1 MENLI
6 RNLYAKYAPDKDVEE
21 QIKYVQQKYGSNVG
35 LFVNE
40 FYKKYASGK
49 LNQDTVNHINEN
61 YLQQSTSAENINK
74 NVGGALGV
82 VQSMAGAL
90 GEGGATL
97 AGGFADLTVGLALNT
112 KMFWEKNFGDGNVSE
127 DDKARFRKEA
137 YLENKDNILLNPD
150 FWKGTEDYF
159 RSIQKEY
166 EDPTISQAFEKAS
179 SLGDYAELGARTVE
193 GIFKSAPSLIAA
205 YSGPGAL
212 AVYGTSLAGD
222 KYLEEFDKDPT
233 QANSRLLASAIG
245 TSAIEVGFEFATR
258 RLMIGAGLV
267 GKQGNKAAAE
277 ALIKG
282 GVQSMLTRFGKPLAQ
297 EGASEA
303 ATELTSLIYDAAIL
317 NPNGVSG
324 IDWSKEKYR
333 IFDAGI
339 VGSAMGG
346 GIATLGGV
354 NNRNERRR
362 LEQIL
367 MPDEIK
373 QQIEKSGDRIS
384 KLVIESDGVDADTK
398 SLIEDQINKENRNI
412 VRLKNEVSTKLGN
425 MNETELRT
433 YAKNKNEILKTQ
445 NQLKKLD
452 NNSEIYKPIKAKYD
466 LLIKQNSTLYQNA
479 TKRRLQE
486 DITSVKKIA
495 KKQGI
500 KKINVLDDNGFQKA
514 FKNTEE
520 GKKLDDKQLALQA
533 AGVSGFY
540 DPSTNSIFINKK
552 AAENFGQ
559 VTVASHELLHPVLNK
574 VFGSTESQAA
584 KVAEFKNILSSKQTR
599 LMDQEMIDRGYT
611 KKEEA
616 TEYFNVFLDAVA
628 DKNSEIAFE
637 KNLYTRIGEFLKS
650 VFREYNINNMDFG
663 DANGVFNFLKAYQ
676 EGVKQGEFTQEVS
689 DIIGDLS
696 DLRDL
701 DATGRQDS
709 KKASDQV
716 QQIYEQQGSAGAFDI
731 IELFKPITNKIVEKR
746 RGAPNF
752 DKTLLTEE
760 VETGERG
767 IIDLINEYNP
777 DSGVPLAAYIN
788 KFLPAR
794 AIEASKRI
802 LGEEFTTDITEA
814 RGVAAE
820 EVATPEVQTKPKARK
835 INPIDLARDEN
846 IKEQYIKEVSDKIK
860 NIDINKATFKN
871 LKDLA
876 SEITA
881 KIFNVSSKK
890 ITDPTANLTK
900 QEKENALKFIRAN
913 ALDLIALLPEGAITE
928 AASEKLIGTS
938 TGIPKS
944 LLNKF
949 YTKQDRI
956 TKGAGLSPYTKNTD
970 INKKEFLEAFG
981 IVEGKK
987 STDFG
992 PRTPEAQAVKAMMSL
1007 YGKLATN
1014 SIVREQLTNQE
1025 VDQSIIRN
1033 LEAGKSSVQFS
1044 KNIKAFMENNDLD
1057 GYVNVMKDPDYYIN
1071 DMVPLIIEVLGDRIL
1086 GVNFDNR
1093 RGELNAELW
1102 TGLFG
1107 KHPDRKR
1114 IISELQKLRIEPDN
1128 NPPTGN
1134 PNFKTTFF
1142 KDGRFDQSKIKDVQK
1157 FNEQVGKTFDEM
1169 WMRIFDAVSRD
1180 TKYVLP
1186 IMTYMQASTSSKT
1199 HPMRNGAQ
1207 ATHMDLKSSNITLEH
1222 AYPQSQAARDLMQ
1235 AIIDHRNDKSAFI
1248 KKFNRIKEEYVLH
1261 GIDITEDAKINKAKD
1276 LVTDKNHK
1284 SFGKVTSL
1292 KDHNG
1297 KDFDY
1302 MTDTHLRRYVKAGV
1316 NLDLLT
1322 SLKTGKPL
1330 TEELSI
1336 DGYGNPIS
1344 KEAAEIRKEAARLND
1359 ELFDNLIKGKPVE
1372 QQASDLKQIDKAL
1385 QFSRTPKPEKG
1396 ISIFDFDQTLAN
1408 TKEKIKVTMPG
1419 ESVVYNASPKTFDQ
1433 LGKRTGLIFLATD
1446 IKEAQEYAKSNRGKV
1461 REISIND
1468 SSLATEDQVLDAM
1481 KTLNIDTSEGLLY
1494 EMIDSRFKDFYIGDA
1509 NLNKLKKALKQRG
1522 FGGFKYNDGSQLSS
1536 KGTESV
1542 AIIDKSIIKQPTKID
1557 AAEFARKAEQLEAN
1571 GAKFDFTEFDKVK
1584 GATKG
1589 PFFELAQ
1596 KIKGKFGNKD
1606 IFILT
1611 ARPQNAAPAIQKF
1624 LKGVGLDIRLENI
1637 TGLEDGT
1644 PQAKAQ
1650 FVTEKVAE
1658 GYNNFFFGDD
1668 AYKNVKAVQDVLDV
1682 ADVKSDVQQAKIQF
1696 SKSLDSEF
1704 NKIIEDNKGIPEN
1717 AEFSEAAAKV
1727 RGAQSDK
1734 FWSRL
1739 FVPPSAEDF
1748 KGLLYMLIGKG
1759 KKGDGQMAFLEKAL
1773 IKPFAR
1779 AYRDMNA
1786 AKEKISN
1793 QYKLLTSEFKDIKK
1807 KLLTATD
1814 YNNFT
1819 FDQAVRVYLMS
1830 ENGIDIPGISKRD
1843 TEALTKIVKSDQRLK
1858 DFAGKLSTVTG
1869 LEEGYVTPND
1879 VNWLASTIEMDI
1891 KSINNDIRRS
1901 EFLNEWIENKKVIFS
1916 EKNLNKLEALYG
1928 TSYRNALEDILY
1940 RMETGSNR
1948 QKGSSKLVN
1957 QFTDWINNA
1966 TGNIMFLNVRSSV
1979 LQVLSFT
1986 NFINWSDNNPIK
1998 YAAAVANF
2006 PQFTKDFAMI
2016 WNSDFLKQR
2025 RSGLQTDVSA
2035 SEIMN
2040 QAANSKNKIGAM
2052 ISYILGKG
2060 YLPTQMGDS
2069 FAICLGGAGF
2079 YRNRLKKY
2087 LKQGLSQAE
2096 AENKA
2101 FQDFAE
2107 TSEDA
2112 QQSARP
2118 DKISE
2123 QQAGPLGRFILAFQ
2137 NTPMQYARMIKKAG
2151 LDLANGRGD
2160 AKTNISK
2167 ILYYGAMQN
2176 FIFSALQNALF
2187 ALAFDE
2193 EEEEKTQQRYSRIAN
2208 NMSDTILRGTGIYGA
2223 AASTLKNIALQFIR
2237 QEQKGHRADHAY
2249 TVIEG
2254 INLSP
2259 PIGSKI
2265 RKLYSATQSIKFN
2278 RDEVAE
2284 MGFHIDNPAYD
2295 AIANTTSAIT
2305 NIPLDRAIRITDNA
2319 RAALDKNNQAWQRIA
2334 LVLGWNTW
2342 DLGIEQSKT
2351 KKTRKKKNN
2360 KRVLF

>member
-1 MENLI
+1 MERLI
-6 RNLYAKYAPDKDVEE
+6 RNLYSKYAPEKNIDEQIRYVQQKYGNDATTFVSDFYAKYAPDRLT
-21 QIKYVQQKYGSNVG
+21 QK
-35 LFVNE
+35 
-40 FYKKYASGK
+40 
-49 LNQDTVNHINEN
+49 TVDH
-61 YLQQSTSAENINK
+61 INK
-74 NVGGALGV
+74 NYFSQPTPINNQKEEEQEEGGIIDTTIDWFGQTWFGSGV
-82 VQSMAGAL
+82 LAATTTGEATNLMAEDFSNVNMDVVRDFIEAKQDEINNYVPSETMNKFSQQYVNEGSTWTAWWRGVKKYPELLPELLVQS
-90 GEGGATL
+90 
-97 AGGFADLTVGLALNT
+97 
-112 KMFWEKNFGDGNVSE
+112 
-127 DDKARFRKEA
+127 
-137 YLENKDNILLNPD
+137 
-150 FWKGTEDYF
+150 
-159 RSIQKEY
+159 
-166 EDPTISQAFEKAS
+166 
-179 SLGDYAELGARTVE
+179 
-193 GIFKSAPSLIAA
+193 
-205 YSGPGAL
+205 
-212 AVYGTSLAGD
+212 
-222 KYLEEFDKDPT
+222 
-233 QANSRLLASAIG
+233 IG
-245 TSAIEVGFEFATR
+245 TQIGTLVDSPVASIKSMLV
-258 RLMIGAGLV
+258 GAGLV
-267 GKQGNKAAAE
+267 GGAGARLA
-277 ALIKG
+277 
-282 GVQSMLTRFGKPLAQ
+282 GKP
-297 EGASEA
+297 GAI
-303 ATELTSLIYDAAIL
+303 TGGI
-317 NPNGVSG
+317 SG
-324 IDWSKEKYR
+324 
-333 IFDAGI
+333 
-339 VGSAMGG
+339 AMGG
-346 GIATLGGV
+346 LAYSMEAALTFGELIEVELEKEGKKFTDENIKDLLERKGTEIKNKAVGRGLTIGAIEGLSGAVAGRVARTIKSSIRGTKRGIAAAGVGGV
-354 NNRNERRR
+354 GVEAVGGGLGEVGGRLAAGQEMDPAEIGFEAVTGTTTAPLNVGAALITAKKPTYSINGEKVSYDTIKDFVDTADDIDVAKAVIQIKNDFTGIGKKAEEKQNNVINA
-362 LEQIL
+362 
-367 MPDEIK
+367 IK
-373 QQIEKSGDRIS
+373 ESGD
-384 KLVIESDGVDADTK
+384 KAKIE
-398 SLIEDQINKENRNI
+398 
-412 VRLKNEVSTKLGN
+412 EVSKARRDN
-425 MNETELRT
+425 IIAETVAFAEEGKKIGKDVLVVDDDIGAQAT
-433 YAKNKNEILKTQ
+433 Y
-445 NQLKKLD
+445 D
-452 NNSEIYKPIKAKYD
+452 
-466 LLIKQNSTLYQNA
+466 
-479 TKRRLQE
+479 
-486 DITSVKKIA
+486 KIA
-495 KKQGI
+495 KKFNLEARDVTGSDGFIVGDSIVINKDVAGRTGQ
-500 KKINVLDDNGFQKA
+500 INVGGHEILHGILNEHYKSLNDVQKKEFVSSFLSTISSESKA
-514 FKNTEE
+514 YVEKILNQRITDGEDLNLETTQEWLTVYSDGIVKEQITFNESLAVKLKNFLQEIFRKFNY
-520 GKKLDDKQLALQA
+520 KKEFDSGIATYNFMRDYQKSIKQGALSQRAIDA
-533 AGVSGFY
+533 AGGG
-540 DPSTNSIFINKK
+540 T
-552 AAENFGQ
+552 
-559 VTVASHELLHPVLNK
+559 
-574 VFGSTESQAA
+574 QAD
-584 KVAEFKNILSSKQTR
+584 L
-599 LMDQEMIDRGYT
+599 
-611 KKEEA
+611 
-616 TEYFNVFLDAVA
+616 
-628 DKNSEIAFE
+628 AF
-637 KNLYTRIGEFLKS
+637 S
-650 VFREYNINNMDFG
+650 
-663 DANGVFNFLKAYQ
+663 
-676 EGVKQGEFTQEVS
+676 
-689 DIIGDLS
+689 
-696 DLRDL
+696 
-701 DATGRQDS
+701 RQ
-709 KKASDQV
+709 ASDNV
-716 QQIYEQQGSAGAFDI
+716 QSIYDSQGAAGAFDI
-731 IELFKPITNKIVEKR
+731 INLFKPITNKLVERR

-760 VETGERG
+760 IETGERG

-777 DSGVPLAAYIN
+777 ESGVPLAAYIN

-794 AIEASKRI
+794 AIEASRRI

-835 INPIDLARDEN
+835 INPIDLARD
-846 IKEQYIKEVSDKIK
+846 DKIK
-860 NIDINKATFKN
+860 QEYVEKVAAKIKDVDLSKATLKT

-876 SEITA
+876 ADVTA
-881 KIFNVSSKK
+881 KVFNVPEKK
-890 ITDPTANLTK
+890 ITNATANLTK

-938 TGIPKS
+938 TGVPKS

-956 TKGAGLSPYTKNTD
+956 TKGAGLSPYTKNAN
-970 INKKEFLEAFG
+970 ISKKEFLEAFG

-1014 SIVREQLTNQE
+1014 TAVRQE
-1025 VDQSIIRN
+1025 LIAQDDKQQEIQDLS
-1033 LEAGKSSVQFS
+1033 AGISPIQFS
-1044 KNIKAFMENNDLD
+1044 ADRKAYLASKGYEDQYLEITTSEDVDFYVDVHIPILRQVFGDEFLENTDPKKAGMLSAEIYT
-1057 GYVNVMKDPDYYIN
+1057 GLRAGMKDSDVKDY
-1071 DMVPLIIEVLGDRIL
+1071 
-1086 GVNFDNR
+1086 FANR
-1093 RGELNAELW
+1093 VKEI
-1102 TGLFG
+1102 T
-1107 KHPDRKR
+1107 
-1114 IISELQKLRIEPDN
+1114 
-1128 NPPTGN
+1128 
-1134 PNFKTTFF
+1134 FK
-1142 KDGRFDQSKIKDVQK
+1142 
-1157 FNEQVGKTFDEM
+1157 
-1169 WMRIFDAVSRD
+1169 
-1180 TKYVLP
+1180 P
-1186 IMTYMQASTSSKT
+1186 
-1199 HPMRNGAQ
+1199 
-1207 ATHMDLKSSNITLEH
+1207 
-1222 AYPQSQAARDLMQ
+1222 
-1235 AIIDHRNDKSAFI
+1235 
-1248 KKFNRIKEEYVLH
+1248 
-1261 GIDITEDAKINKAKD
+1261 INKAK
-1276 LVTDKNHK
+1276 KGEAKFK
-1284 SFGKVTSL
+1284 SPKPRDVFGEK
-1292 KDHNG
+1292 G
-1297 KDFDY
+1297 KL
-1302 MTDTHLRRYVKAGV
+1302 TGETIRQ
-1316 NLDLLT
+1316 NLDIVEAHNKQVSDNFRYGWLKIFDMFNKEIKVNDRVVTKGEKVGAVMMYLYNSTMSVTHWHRNGATLEGVDFSAVDVHLEHVLQNIRVARILMDAALESNTLEEYTAKLNKVQEKYHMFAIKNSQNKKIDRTKYYDPNSKYEGATKKDMVSYKHGMGVDFNYLT
-1322 SLKTGKPL
+1322 DEPAKRYANKDIFEQQGGLNLKAITILKSNKNFIEHYKMDVDGTPLTDEEIKIMQEAETSNEAMFDQLVKNKPLKQQEKNLKT
-1330 TEELSI
+1330 I
-1336 DGYGNPIS
+1336 D
-1344 KEAAEIRKEAARLND
+1344 EALN
-1359 ELFDNLIKGKPVE
+1359 
-1372 QQASDLKQIDKAL
+1372 
-1385 QFSRTPKPEKG
+1385 FSRTPQPEKG

-1408 TKEKIKVTMPG
+1408 TKEKIKVTMP
-1419 ESVVYNASPKTFDQ
+1419 D
-1433 LGKRTGLIFLATD
+1433 
-1446 IKEAQEYAKSNRGKV
+1446 
-1461 REISIND
+1461 
-1468 SSLATEDQVLDAM
+1468 
-1481 KTLNIDTSEGLLY
+1481 
-1494 EMIDSRFKDFYIGDA
+1494 
-1509 NLNKLKKALKQRG
+1509 
-1522 FGGFKYNDGSQLSS
+1522 
-1536 KGTESV
+1536 GTE
-1542 AIIDKSIIKQPTKID
+1542 TRID
-1557 AAEFARKAEQLEAN
+1557 AAEFAREAEQLEAN
-1571 GAKFDFTEFDKVK
+1571 GAEFDFSEFSQVK
-1584 GATKG
+1584 NATKG

-1748 KGLLYMLIGKG
+1748 KGLMYMLIGKG
-1759 KKGDGQMAFLEKAL
+1759 RKGEAQMAFLEESL

-1779 AYRDMNA
+1779 AYKDMNA

-1793 QYKLLTSEFKDIKK
+1793 QYKLLTSEFKDVKK

-1819 FDQAVRVYLMS
+1819 FDQAVRVYLMNKN
-1830 ENGIDIPGISKRD
+1830 EIEIPGISKRD
-1843 TEALTKIVKSDQRLK
+1843 TEALTKIVENDQRLK
-1858 DFAGKLSTVTG
+1858 DFADKLSGVIG

-1891 KSINNDIRRS
+1891 KSVNNDIKRS
-1901 EFLNEWIENKKVIFS
+1901 EYLNEWIENKNVIFS

-2006 PQFTKDFAMI
+2006 PQFAKDFAMI

-2079 YRNRLKKY
+2079 YRNRLNKY
-2087 LKQGLSQAE
+2087 LKQGLSQTE

-2137 NTPMQYARMIKKAG
+2137 NTPMQYTRMIKKAA

-2167 ILYYGAMQN
+2167 IIYYGAMQN

-2193 EEEEKTQQRYSRIAN
+2193 EEDEKTQQRYSRIAN

-2265 RKLYSATQSIKFN
+2265 RKLYSATQAIKFN

-2342 DLGIEQSKT
+2342 DLGIEQNKS
-2351 KKTRKKKNN
+2351 KKTRKKKNKLIIN
-2360 KRVLF
+2360 

>member
-1 MENLI
+1 MESLI

-35 LFVNE
+35 LFVNQ
-40 FYKKYASGK
+40 FYQKYAPEK
-49 LNQDTVNHINEN
+49 LNEDTISHINDN
-61 YLQQSTSAENINK
+61 YIQQGTSSENINR

-90 GEGGATL
+90 GEGLSTVPS
-97 AGGFADLTVGLALNT
+97 GFSDLTIGLAFNT
-112 KMFWEKNFGDGNVSE
+112 KMFWEKNFGDGEVSE

-150 FWKGTEDYF
+150 FWKGAEDYF

-258 RLMIGAGLV
+258 GLMKQAGLV
-267 GKQGNKAAAE
+267 AKQGNREAAE

-282 GVQSMLTRFGKPLAQ
+282 GTKTMFERFGKPLAQ

-317 NPNGVSG
+317 NPDGVSG

-333 IFDAGI
+333 LFDAGI
-339 VGSAMGG
+339 IGSAMGG
-346 GIATLGGV
+346 GISSLGSV
-354 NNRNERRR
+354 SNRNERRR
-362 LEQIL
+362 LEHIL

-373 QQIEKSGDRIS
+373 QQIQDSGDRIS
-384 KLVIESDGVDADTK
+384 RLVREIDGADADNK
-398 SLIEDQINKENRNI
+398 KLIEDQINKENRNI

-574 VFGSTESQAA
+574 VFGSSESQAA
-584 KVAEFKNILSSKQTR
+584 KVAEFKSILSSKQIR

-650 VFREYNINNMDFG
+650 VFGEYNINNMDFG

-676 EGVKQGEFTQEVS
+676 EGVKQGRFTQEVS
-689 DIIGDLS
+689 EAIGDLS
-696 DLRDL
+696 DLGDL

-709 KKASDQV
+709 RNASDQV

-746 RGAPNF
+746 RNAPNF

-760 VETGERG
+760 IETGERG

-777 DSGVPLAAYIN
+777 ESGVPLAAYIN

-794 AIEASKRI
+794 AIEASRRI

-820 EVATPEVQTKPKARK
+820 EVATLEVETKPKARK
-835 INPIDLARDEN
+835 INPIDLARDKN
-846 IKEQYIKEVSDKIK
+846 IKEDYTKEVSDKIK
-860 NIDINKATFKN
+860 NVDINKATFKN

-881 KIFNVSSKK
+881 KIFNVPSKK

-900 QEKENALKFIRAN
+900 QEKENALKFIRTN

-992 PRTPEAQAVKAMMSL
+992 PRTPEAQAVKAIMSL
-1007 YGKLATN
+1007 YGKLASN

-1044 KNIKAFMENNDLD
+1044 KNIKAFMENNGLD

-1071 DMVPLIIEVLGDRIL
+1071 NMAPLIIEVLGDRIL

-1114 IISELQKLRIEPDN
+1114 IISELQKLRIEPDNN

-1235 AIIDHRNDKSAFI
+1235 AIIDHRNDKSAFL

-1344 KEAAEIRKEAARLND
+1344 KETAEIRKEAARLND

-1372 QQASDLKQIDKAL
+1372 QQASDLKQVDKAL
-1385 QFSRTPKPEKG
+1385 QFSRITKPEKG

-1408 TKEKIKVTMPG
+1408 TKEKIKVTMP
-1419 ESVVYNASPKTFDQ
+1419 D
-1433 LGKRTGLIFLATD
+1433 
-1446 IKEAQEYAKSNRGKV
+1446 
-1461 REISIND
+1461 
-1468 SSLATEDQVLDAM
+1468 
-1481 KTLNIDTSEGLLY
+1481 
-1494 EMIDSRFKDFYIGDA
+1494 
-1509 NLNKLKKALKQRG
+1509 
-1522 FGGFKYNDGSQLSS
+1522 
-1536 KGTESV
+1536 GTE
-1542 AIIDKSIIKQPTKID
+1542 TRID
-1557 AAEFARKAEQLEAN
+1557 AAEFAREAEQLEVN
-1571 GAKFDFTEFDKVK
+1571 GAEFDFSEFSQVK
-1584 GATKG
+1584 NATKG

-1668 AYKNVKAVQDVLDV
+1668 AYKNVKAVQDV

-1759 KKGDGQMAFLEKAL
+1759 KKGEAQMAFLEKSL

-1858 DFAGKLSTVTG
+1858 DFADRLSTVTG

-1901 EFLNEWIENKKVIFS
+1901 EFLNEWIENKKIIFS

-1928 TSYRNALEDILY
+1928 TSYRSALEDILY

-2006 PQFTKDFAMI
+2006 PQFAKDFAMI

-2137 NTPMQYARMIKKAG
+2137 NTPMQYTRMIKKAA

-2160 AKTNISK
+2160 AKTNVSK
-2167 ILYYGAMQN
+2167 IVYYGAMQN

-2193 EEEEKTQQRYSRIAN
+2193 EEDEKTQQRYSRIAN

-2265 RKLYSATQSIKFN
+2265 RKLYSATQAIKFN

-2342 DLGIEQSKT
+2342 DLGIEQNKSKKS
-2351 KKTRKKKNN
+2351 KKEKKKENN
-2360 KRVLF
+2360 ITLL

>member
-1 MENLI
+1 M
-6 RNLYAKYAPDKDVEE
+6 
-21 QIKYVQQKYGSNVG
+21 
-35 LFVNE
+35 
-40 FYKKYASGK
+40 
-49 LNQDTVNHINEN
+49 
-61 YLQQSTSAENINK
+61 
-74 NVGGALGV
+74 
-82 VQSMAGAL
+82 
-90 GEGGATL
+90 
-97 AGGFADLTVGLALNT
+97 
-112 KMFWEKNFGDGNVSE
+112 
-127 DDKARFRKEA
+127 
-137 YLENKDNILLNPD
+137 
-150 FWKGTEDYF
+150 
-159 RSIQKEY
+159 
-166 EDPTISQAFEKAS
+166 TI
-179 SLGDYAELGARTVE
+179 GTVE
-193 GIFKSAPSLIAA
+193 ALTGGVAGK
-205 YSGPGAL
+205 GAQI
-212 AVYGTSLAGD
+212 VKGSI
-222 KYLEEFDKDPT
+222 
-233 QANSRLLASAIG
+233 R
-245 TSAIEVGFEFATR
+245 
-258 RLMIGAGLV
+258 GAKRGV
-267 GKQGNKAAAE
+267 AAA
-277 ALIKG
+277 
-282 GVQSMLTRFGKPLAQ
+282 S
-297 EGASEA
+297 
-303 ATELTSLIYDAAIL
+303 
-317 NPNGVSG
+317 
-324 IDWSKEKYR
+324 
-333 IFDAGI
+333 
-339 VGSAMGG
+339 
-346 GIATLGGV
+346 
-354 NNRNERRR
+354 
-362 LEQIL
+362 
-367 MPDEIK
+367 
-373 QQIEKSGDRIS
+373 
-384 KLVIESDGVDADTK
+384 
-398 SLIEDQINKENRNI
+398 
-412 VRLKNEVSTKLGN
+412 
-425 MNETELRT
+425 
-433 YAKNKNEILKTQ
+433 
-445 NQLKKLD
+445 
-452 NNSEIYKPIKAKYD
+452 
-466 LLIKQNSTLYQNA
+466 
-479 TKRRLQE
+479 
-486 DITSVKKIA
+486 
-495 KKQGI
+495 
-500 KKINVLDDNGFQKA
+500 
-514 FKNTEE
+514 
-520 GKKLDDKQLALQA
+520 A
-533 AGVSGFY
+533 AGVSVEAIGGGLGEVGGRLVAGQEMDPAEIGFEAVTGTTTAPINVGAALLTAKQPTYSINGENVTY
-540 DPSTNSIFINKK
+540 DQIKDFVDNAEDIDIAKSVIKIRNDFTGVGKKAEEKQNNVINAIKESGDKTKIEEVAKARRDNIISETIAFAEASGQKIGKDVLVVDDNTGAQAAYDKIAKELGLKAKDVKNADGFIVGDSIIINKDIAGK
-552 AAENFGQ
+552 TGQ
-559 VTVASHELLHPVLNK
+559 INVGGHEILHGILTKHYNSLAVKDNK
-574 VFGSTESQAA
+574 G
-584 KVAEFKNILSSKQTR
+584 NIIDNSKQKEFISGFLGTISNESKVYVEKILEER
-599 LMDQEMIDRGYT
+599 NKAGEKLDLETTQEWLTVYSDGIVKGDIT
-611 KKEEA
+611 
-616 TEYFNVFLDAVA
+616 FNESLSV
-628 DKNSEIAFE
+628 K
-637 KNLYTRIGEFLKS
+637 LK
-650 VFREYNINNMDFG
+650 
-663 DANGVFNFLKAYQ
+663 NFLQEIFRKFGYNKEFATGLDTYNFMRDYQ
-676 EGVKQGEFTQEVS
+676 KSIKQGALSQRAIDVAGGGAKT
-689 DIIGDLS
+689 DL
-696 DLRDL
+696 
-701 DATGRQDS
+701 TFS
-709 KKASDQV
+709 KQASDNV
-716 QQIYEQQGSAGAFDI
+716 QSIYDSQGTAGAFDI
-731 IELFKPITNKIVEKR
+731 INLFKPITSKLVEKR

-760 VETGERG
+760 IETGERG

-777 DSGVPLAAYIN
+777 ESGVPLAAYIN

-794 AIEASKRI
+794 AIEASRRI

-820 EVATPEVQTKPKARK
+820 EVATPEVETKPKARK
-835 INPIDLARDEN
+835 INPIDLARDN
-846 IKEQYIKEVSDKIK
+846 KIKEQYTKEV
-860 NIDINKATFKN
+860 IDALQNVDLEKVNFKN

-876 SEITA
+876 STITA
-881 KIFNVSSKK
+881 KIFNVPVKK
-890 ITDPTANLTK
+890 ITDATANLTK

-928 AASEKLIGTS
+928 AATEKLIGTS
-938 TGIPKS
+938 TGVPKS

-956 TKGAGLSPYTKNTD
+956 TKGAGLSPFTKNTN

-1014 SIVREQLTNQE
+1014 SIAREQLINQE
-1025 VDQSIIRN
+1025 INQSIIRD
-1033 LEAGKSSVQFS
+1033 LEAGKSSAQFS
-1044 KNIKAFMENNDLD
+1044 RNIKALLEYNGIEGYINVLD
-1057 GYVNVMKDPDYYIN
+1057 NPDAYIN

-1086 GVNFDNR
+1086 GKDVADK

-1114 IISELQKLRIEPDN
+1114 IIQELQKLRVEIDN
-1128 NPPTGN
+1128 DNPPTGN

-1142 KDGRFDQSKIKDVQK
+1142 KDGKFDQSKIKDVQE
-1157 FNEQVGKTFDEM
+1157 FNEKVGKTFDEM

-1207 ATHMDLKSSNITLEH
+1207 ATHMDFKSNNIVLEH
-1222 AYPQSQAARDLMQ
+1222 AYPQSQASRDIMQ
-1235 AIIDHRNDKSAFI
+1235 AIIDHRNDKPAFL

-1261 GIDITEDAKINKAKD
+1261 GIDKSQDTKINKTKE
-1276 LVTDKNHK
+1276 LVTDKNSA
-1284 SFGKVTSL
+1284 SFGNVTSL
-1292 KDHNG
+1292 RDHSG

-1302 MTDTHLRRYVKAGV
+1302 MKHSHLRRYVKANV
-1316 NLDLLT
+1316 NLDNLT
-1322 SLKTGKPL
+1322 SLKTGKSL
-1330 TEELSI
+1330 TEERSI

-1344 KEAAEIRKEAARLND
+1344 KDTVEIRKKAAKLND
-1359 ELFDNLIKGKPVE
+1359 ELFDNLVKGKPVE
-1372 QQASDLKQIDKAL
+1372 QQVSDLRQIDKAL
-1385 QFSRTPKPEKG
+1385 SFSRTPQPEKG

-1408 TKEKIKVTMPG
+1408 TKEKIKVTMP
-1419 ESVVYNASPKTFDQ
+1419 D
-1433 LGKRTGLIFLATD
+1433 
-1446 IKEAQEYAKSNRGKV
+1446 
-1461 REISIND
+1461 
-1468 SSLATEDQVLDAM
+1468 
-1481 KTLNIDTSEGLLY
+1481 
-1494 EMIDSRFKDFYIGDA
+1494 
-1509 NLNKLKKALKQRG
+1509 
-1522 FGGFKYNDGSQLSS
+1522 
-1536 KGTESV
+1536 GTE
-1542 AIIDKSIIKQPTKID
+1542 TRID
-1557 AAEFARKAEQLEAN
+1557 AAEFAREAEQLEAN
-1571 GAKFDFTEFDKVK
+1571 GAEFDFSEFSQVK
-1584 GATKG
+1584 NATKG

-1748 KGLLYMLIGKG
+1748 KGLLYMLVGKG
-1759 KKGDGQMAFLEKAL
+1759 KKGEAQMTFLEKAL

-1793 QYKLLTSEFKDIKK
+1793 QYKLLTSEFKDVKK
-1807 KLLTATD
+1807 KLLRATD

-1819 FDQAVRVYLMS
+1819 FDQAVRVYLM
-1830 ENGIDIPGISKRD
+1830 NKNDIDIPGISKRD
-1843 TEALTKIVKSDQRLK
+1843 TAALTKIVESDQRLK
-1858 DFAGKLSTVTG
+1858 DFADRLSTVTG
-1869 LEEGYVTPND
+1869 LEEGYITPND

-1901 EFLNEWIENKKVIFS
+1901 EFLNEWIENKNVIFS

-2006 PQFTKDFAMI
+2006 PQFAKDFAMI

-2079 YRNRLKKY
+2079 YRNRLNKY
-2087 LKQGLSQAE
+2087 LKQGLSQTE

-2137 NTPMQYARMIKKAG
+2137 NTPMQYTRMIKKAA

-2167 ILYYGAMQN
+2167 IVYYGAMQN

-2193 EEEEKTQQRYSRIAN
+2193 EEDEKTQQRYSRIAN

-2265 RKLYSATQSIKFN
+2265 RKLYSATQAIKFN

-2342 DLGIEQSKT
+2342 DLGIEQNKAKKSK
-2351 KKTRKKKNN
+2351 KKKNEQ
-2360 KRVLF
+2360 RLLIR

>member
-1 MENLI
+1 MKTKI
-6 RNLYAKYAPDKDVEE
+6 RIN
-21 QIKYVQQKYGSNVG
+21 SN
-35 LFVNE
+35 
-40 FYKKYASGK
+40 KK
-49 LNQDTVNHINEN
+49 
-61 YLQQSTSAENINK
+61 
-74 NVGGALGV
+74 
-82 VQSMAGAL
+82 
-90 GEGGATL
+90 
-97 AGGFADLTVGLALNT
+97 
-112 KMFWEKNFGDGNVSE
+112 
-127 DDKARFRKEA
+127 
-137 YLENKDNILLNPD
+137 
-150 FWKGTEDYF
+150 
-159 RSIQKEY
+159 
-166 EDPTISQAFEKAS
+166 
-179 SLGDYAELGARTVE
+179 
-193 GIFKSAPSLIAA
+193 
-205 YSGPGAL
+205 
-212 AVYGTSLAGD
+212 
-222 KYLEEFDKDPT
+222 
-233 QANSRLLASAIG
+233 
-245 TSAIEVGFEFATR
+245 
-258 RLMIGAGLV
+258 
-267 GKQGNKAAAE
+267 
-277 ALIKG
+277 
-282 GVQSMLTRFGKPLAQ
+282 
-297 EGASEA
+297 
-303 ATELTSLIYDAAIL
+303 AIL
-317 NPNGVSG
+317 YYKY
-324 IDWSKEKYR
+324 SK
-333 IFDAGI
+333 F
-339 VGSAMGG
+339 
-346 GIATLGGV
+346 
-354 NNRNERRR
+354 NE
-362 LEQIL
+362 I
-367 MPDEIK
+367 I
-373 QQIEKSGDRIS
+373 
-384 KLVIESDGVDADTK
+384 
-398 SLIEDQINKENRNI
+398 
-412 VRLKNEVSTKLGN
+412 LKNEVSTKLGN

-433 YAKNKNEILKTQ
+433 YAKNKNEIAKTQ
-445 NQLKKLD
+445 KQLKKLD
-452 NNSEIYKPIKAKYD
+452 TNSEIYKPIKAKYD

-500 KKINVLDDNGFQKA
+500 KKINVLNDKGFQEA
-514 FKNTEE
+514 FKNTKE

-574 VFGSTESQAA
+574 VFGSVESQAA
-584 KVAEFKNILSSKQTR
+584 KVAEFKSILSSKQIR
-599 LMDQEMIDRGYT
+599 LMDQEMTDRGYT
-611 KKEEA
+611 KEEEA

-637 KNLYTRIGEFLKS
+637 KNLFTRIGEFLKS
-650 VFREYNINNMDFG
+650 VFGEYNINNMDFG

-689 DIIGDLS
+689 EAIGDLS
-696 DLRDL
+696 DLGDL

-709 KKASDQV
+709 RKASDQV

-746 RGAPNF
+746 RNAPNF

-760 VETGERG
+760 IETGERG

-777 DSGVPLAAYIN
+777 ESGVPLAAYIN

-794 AIEASKRI
+794 AIEASRRI

-835 INPIDLARDEN
+835 INPIDLARD
-846 IKEQYIKEVSDKIK
+846 DKIK
-860 NIDINKATFKN
+860 QEYIEKVAARIKDVDLSKATLKT

-876 SEITA
+876 ADVTA
-881 KIFNVSSKK
+881 KVFNVPEKK
-890 ITDPTANLTK
+890 ITNATANLTK

-938 TGIPKS
+938 TGVPKS

-956 TKGAGLSPYTKNTD
+956 TKGAGLSPYTKNAN

-992 PRTPEAQAVKAMMSL
+992 PRTPAAQAVKAMMSL

-1014 SIVREQLTNQE
+1014 TAVRQE
-1025 VDQSIIRN
+1025 LIAQEDKQQEIQDLS
-1033 LEAGKSSVQFS
+1033 AGISPIQFS
-1044 KNIKAFMENNDLD
+1044 ADRKAYLESKGYGDQYIDIKTSQDVDF
-1057 GYVNVMKDPDYYIN
+1057 YVDVHIPILRQ
-1071 DMVPLIIEVLGDRIL
+1071 VFGDDFL
-1086 GVNFDNR
+1086 ESTMYPGT
-1093 RGELNAELW
+1093 LNAEIY
-1102 TGLFG
+1102 TGL
-1107 KHPDRKR
+1107 RA
-1114 IISELQKLRIEPDN
+1114 Q
-1128 NPPTGN
+1128 
-1134 PNFKTTFF
+1134 
-1142 KDGRFDQSKIKDVQK
+1142 IKDKNVRDYFGQRVKEITFKPINKPKKGEGK
-1157 FNEQVGKTFDEM
+1157 FSSPKPRDVFSDKGVLTGETIRQNLDKVEAHNKQVSSNFRYGWLK
-1169 WMRIFDAVSRD
+1169 IFDMFNKEIKVNDRVITKDEKVGAVMM
-1180 TKYVLP
+1180 YLHN
-1186 IMTYMQASTSSKT
+1186 STMSVT
-1199 HPMRNGAQ
+1199 HWHRNGA
-1207 ATHMDLKSSNITLEH
+1207 TLEGVDFNAVKVH
-1222 AYPQSQAARDLMQ
+1222 LEHVLQNIRVARILMDAALES
-1235 AIIDHRNDKSAFI
+1235 NTL
-1248 KKFNRIKEEYVLH
+1248 EEYTEKLDKVQEKYHMFAIDDSQNTKIDRTKYYDPNSKYEGATKKDMVSYKH
-1261 GIDITEDAKINKAKD
+1261 GMG
-1276 LVTDKNHK
+1276 V
-1284 SFGKVTSL
+1284 
-1292 KDHNG
+1292 
-1297 KDFDY
+1297 DFDY
-1302 MTDTHLRRYVKAGV
+1302 LTDEPAKRYANKDIFEQQGGLNLKAITILKSNKNFIEHYKMDVDGTPLTDEEIKIMQEAETSNEAMFDQLVK
-1316 NLDLLT
+1316 NKPLKQQQKN
-1322 SLKTGKPL
+1322 LKT
-1330 TEELSI
+1330 I
-1336 DGYGNPIS
+1336 D
-1344 KEAAEIRKEAARLND
+1344 EALN
-1359 ELFDNLIKGKPVE
+1359 
-1372 QQASDLKQIDKAL
+1372 
-1385 QFSRTPKPEKG
+1385 FSRTPQLEKG

-1408 TKEKIKVTMPG
+1408 TKEKIKVTMP
-1419 ESVVYNASPKTFDQ
+1419 D
-1433 LGKRTGLIFLATD
+1433 
-1446 IKEAQEYAKSNRGKV
+1446 
-1461 REISIND
+1461 
-1468 SSLATEDQVLDAM
+1468 
-1481 KTLNIDTSEGLLY
+1481 
-1494 EMIDSRFKDFYIGDA
+1494 
-1509 NLNKLKKALKQRG
+1509 
-1522 FGGFKYNDGSQLSS
+1522 
-1536 KGTESV
+1536 GTE
-1542 AIIDKSIIKQPTKID
+1542 ARID
-1557 AAEFARKAEQLEAN
+1557 AAEFAREAEQLEAN
-1571 GAKFDFTEFDKVK
+1571 GAEFDFSEFSQVK
-1584 GATKG
+1584 NATKG

-1717 AEFSEAAAKV
+1717 ATFSEAAAKV

-1759 KKGDGQMAFLEKAL
+1759 KKGEAQMAFLEKAL

-1779 AYRDMNA
+1779 AYKDMNA

-1819 FDQAVRVYLMS
+1819 FDQAVRVYLM
-1830 ENGIDIPGISKRD
+1830 NKNDIDIPGISKRD
-1843 TEALTKIVKSDQRLK
+1843 TAALTKIVESDQRLK
-1858 DFAGKLSTVTG
+1858 DFASKLSTVTG
-1869 LEEGYVTPND
+1869 LEEGYITPND

-1891 KSINNDIRRS
+1891 KSINNDVRRS

-1986 NFINWSDNNPIK
+1986 NFINWNDNNPIK

-2006 PQFTKDFAMI
+2006 PQFAKDFAMI

-2040 QAANSKNKIGAM
+2040 QAANSKNKVGAM

-2137 NTPMQYARMIKKAG
+2137 NTPMQYTRMIKKAA

-2167 ILYYGAMQN
+2167 IVYYGAMQN

-2223 AASTLKNIALQFIR
+2223 AASTLKNIALQFVR

-2265 RKLYSATQSIKFN
+2265 RKLYSATQAIKFN

-2342 DLGIEQSKT
+2342 DLGIEQNKREA
-2351 KKTRKKKNN
+2351 KKSRKKKRTIVR
-2360 KRVLF
+2360 K

>member
-1 MENLI
+1 MERLI
-6 RNLYAKYAPDKDVEE
+6 RNLYSKYAPEKNIDEQIRYVQQKYGNDATAFVSDFYAKYAPDRLTQKTVDHINKNYFSQPTPTNNQKEEE
-21 QIKYVQQKYGSNVG
+21 QEESGVIDTAIDWFGQTWFGSGVLAATTTGEANNLMAEDFSNINMDVVQDFIEAKQDEINSYVPSETMNKFSEQYVKEGSTWTAWWRGVKKHPELLPELLVQSFGTQVGTLIDSPKASITGMLTGIGIGGSAGARLGGKAGAITGGISGAMGGLATTMEAALTFGELIEVELEKEGKKFTDENIKDLLERKGSQIRNKAVGRGLTIGAIEGLSGAVAGKVARTIKSSIRGTKRGIAAAGAGGVGVEAIGGGLGEVGGRLVAGQEMDPAEIGFEAVTGTTTAPLNVG
-35 LFVNE
+35 AALITAKKPTYSINGEKVSYDTIKDFVDTADDIDVAKAVIKIRND
-40 FYKKYASGK
+40 FTGIGKKAEEKQNNVINAIKDSGDEAKIKEVAKARRDNLISETIAFAEASGK
-49 LNQDTVNHINEN
+49 KIGKDVLVVDDDIGAQAAYDNIAKELNLKAKDVTGADGFIVGDSIV
-61 YLQQSTSAENINK
+61 INK
-74 NVGGALGV
+74 DVAGRTGQINVGGH
-82 VQSMAGAL
+82 
-90 GEGGATL
+90 E
-97 AGGFADLTVGLALNT
+97 
-112 KMFWEKNFGDGNVSE
+112 
-127 DDKARFRKEA
+127 
-137 YLENKDNILLNPD
+137 ILH
-150 FWKGTEDYF
+150 G
-159 RSIQKEY
+159 
-166 EDPTISQAFEKAS
+166 
-179 SLGDYAELGARTVE
+179 
-193 GIFKSAPSLIAA
+193 
-205 YSGPGAL
+205 
-212 AVYGTSLAGD
+212 
-222 KYLEEFDKDPT
+222 
-233 QANSRLLASAIG
+233 
-245 TSAIEVGFEFATR
+245 
-258 RLMIGAGLV
+258 
-267 GKQGNKAAAE
+267 
-277 ALIKG
+277 
-282 GVQSMLTRFGKPLAQ
+282 
-297 EGASEA
+297 
-303 ATELTSLIYDAAIL
+303 IL
-317 NPNGVSG
+317 N
-324 IDWSKEKYR
+324 KHY
-333 IFDAGI
+333 
-339 VGSAMGG
+339 
-346 GIATLGGV
+346 
-354 NNRNERRR
+354 
-362 LEQIL
+362 
-367 MPDEIK
+367 
-373 QQIEKSGDRIS
+373 
-384 KLVIESDGVDADTK
+384 K
-398 SLIEDQINKENRNI
+398 SLSDAQKKE
-412 VRLKNEVSTKLGN
+412 
-425 MNETELRT
+425 
-433 YAKNKNEILKTQ
+433 
-445 NQLKKLD
+445 
-452 NNSEIYKPIKAKYD
+452 
-466 LLIKQNSTLYQNA
+466 
-479 TKRRLQE
+479 
-486 DITSVKKIA
+486 
-495 KKQGI
+495 
-500 KKINVLDDNGFQKA
+500 F
-514 FKNTEE
+514 
-520 GKKLDDKQLALQA
+520 
-533 AGVSGFY
+533 VSGFLNTI
-540 DPSTNSIFINKK
+540 SSESK
-552 AAENFGQ
+552 AYVEKILKQRIADGEDLNLETTQ
-559 VTVASHELLHPVLNK
+559 EWLTVYSDGIVKEQITFNE
-574 VFGSTESQAA
+574 G
-584 KVAEFKNILSSKQTR
+584 LSVKLQ
-599 LMDQEMIDRGYT
+599 
-611 KKEEA
+611 
-616 TEYFNVFLDAVA
+616 
-628 DKNSEIAFE
+628 
-637 KNLYTRIGEFLKS
+637 
-650 VFREYNINNMDFG
+650 
-663 DANGVFNFLKAYQ
+663 NFLQEIFRKFGYNKEFDSGVATYNFMRDYQ
-676 EGVKQGEFTQEVS
+676 KSIQQGALSQRAIDAAGGGTQA
-689 DIIGDLS
+689 DLAFS
-696 DLRDL
+696 RE
-701 DATGRQDS
+701 
-709 KKASDQV
+709 ASDNV
-716 QQIYEQQGSAGAFDI
+716 QSIYDSQGAAGAFDI
-731 IELFKPITNKIVEKR
+731 INLFKPITNKLVEKR

-760 VETGERG
+760 IETGERG

-777 DSGVPLAAYIN
+777 ESGVPLAAYIN

-794 AIEASKRI
+794 AIEASRRI

-835 INPIDLARDEN
+835 INPIDLARD
-846 IKEQYIKEVSDKIK
+846 DKIK
-860 NIDINKATFKN
+860 QEYIEKVAARIKDVDLSKATLKT

-876 SEITA
+876 ADVTA
-881 KIFNVSSKK
+881 KVFNVPEKK
-890 ITDPTANLTK
+890 ITDATANLTK

-938 TGIPKS
+938 TGVPKS

-956 TKGAGLSPYTKNTD
+956 TKGAGLSPYTKNAN

-1014 SIVREQLTNQE
+1014 TAVRQE
-1025 VDQSIIRN
+1025 LVAQEDKQQEIQDLS
-1033 LEAGKSSVQFS
+1033 AGISPIQFS
-1044 KNIKAFMENNDLD
+1044 ADRKAYLESKGYGDQYIDIKTSQDVDF
-1057 GYVNVMKDPDYYIN
+1057 YVDVHIPILRQ
-1071 DMVPLIIEVLGDRIL
+1071 VFGDDFL
-1086 GVNFDNR
+1086 ESTMYPGT
-1093 RGELNAELW
+1093 LNAEIY
-1102 TGLFG
+1102 TGL
-1107 KHPDRKR
+1107 RA
-1114 IISELQKLRIEPDN
+1114 Q
-1128 NPPTGN
+1128 
-1134 PNFKTTFF
+1134 
-1142 KDGRFDQSKIKDVQK
+1142 IKDKNVRDYFGQRVKEITFKPINKPKKGEGK
-1157 FNEQVGKTFDEM
+1157 FSSPKPRDVFSDKGILTGETIRQNLDKVEAHNKQVSSNFRYGWLK
-1169 WMRIFDAVSRD
+1169 IFDMFNKEIKVNGRVITKGEKVGAVMM
-1180 TKYVLP
+1180 YLHN
-1186 IMTYMQASTSSKT
+1186 STMSVT
-1199 HPMRNGAQ
+1199 HWHRNGA
-1207 ATHMDLKSSNITLEH
+1207 TLEGVDFNAVKVH
-1222 AYPQSQAARDLMQ
+1222 LEHVLQNIRVARILMDAALES
-1235 AIIDHRNDKSAFI
+1235 NTL
-1248 KKFNRIKEEYVLH
+1248 EEYTEKLDKVQEKYHMFAIDDSQNTKIDRTKYYDPNSKYEGATKKDMVSYKH
-1261 GIDITEDAKINKAKD
+1261 GMG
-1276 LVTDKNHK
+1276 V
-1284 SFGKVTSL
+1284 
-1292 KDHNG
+1292 
-1297 KDFDY
+1297 DFDY
-1302 MTDTHLRRYVKAGV
+1302 LTDEPAKRYANKDIFEQQGGLNLKAITILKSNKNFIEHYKMDVDGTPLTDEEIKIMQEAETSNEAMFDQLVK
-1316 NLDLLT
+1316 NKPLKQQEKN
-1322 SLKTGKPL
+1322 LKT
-1330 TEELSI
+1330 I
-1336 DGYGNPIS
+1336 D
-1344 KEAAEIRKEAARLND
+1344 EALN
-1359 ELFDNLIKGKPVE
+1359 
-1372 QQASDLKQIDKAL
+1372 
-1385 QFSRTPKPEKG
+1385 FSRTPQPEKG
-1396 ISIFDFDQTLAN
+1396 ISIFDFDDTLAISDSKVIVKLPAQIVGGKQYGYETWDN
-1408 TKEKIKVTMPG
+1408 GRIKMTSDSEVKIT
-1419 ESVVYNASPKTFDQ
+1419 
-1433 LGKRTGLIFLATD
+1433 
-1446 IKEAQEYAKSNRGKV
+1446 
-1461 REISIND
+1461 
-1468 SSLATEDQVLDAM
+1468 
-1481 KTLNIDTSEGLLY
+1481 
-1494 EMIDSRFKDFYIGDA
+1494 
-1509 NLNKLKKALKQRG
+1509 
-1522 FGGFKYNDGSQLSS
+1522 
-1536 KGTESV
+1536 
-1542 AIIDKSIIKQPTKID
+1542 
-1557 AAEFARKAEQLEAN
+1557 AAEFARDAEGFESI
-1571 GAKFDFTEFDKVK
+1571 GATFDFREFSQVK
-1584 GATKG
+1584 NAKKG

-1637 TGLEDGT
+1637 TGLEDGS

-1759 KKGDGQMAFLEKAL
+1759 KKGEAQMAFLEESL

-1779 AYRDMNA
+1779 AYKDMNA

-1793 QYKLLTSEFKDIKK
+1793 QYKLLTSEFKDVKK

-1819 FDQAVRVYLMS
+1819 FDQAVRVYLMNKN
-1830 ENGIDIPGISKRD
+1830 EIEIPGISKRD
-1843 TEALTKIVKSDQRLK
+1843 TEALTKIVENDQRLK
-1858 DFAGKLSTVTG
+1858 DFADKLSGVIG

-1891 KSINNDIRRS
+1891 KSVNNDIKRS
-1901 EFLNEWIENKKVIFS
+1901 EYLNEWIENKNVIFS

-1948 QKGSSKLVN
+1948 QKGNSKLVN

-2006 PQFTKDFAMI
+2006 PQFAKDFAMI

-2079 YRNRLKKY
+2079 YRNRLNTY
-2087 LKQGLSQAE
+2087 LKQGLSQTE

-2137 NTPMQYARMIKKAG
+2137 NTPMQYTRMIKKAA

-2167 ILYYGAMQN
+2167 IIYYGAMQN

-2193 EEEEKTQQRYSRIAN
+2193 EEDEKTQQRYSRIAN

-2265 RKLYSATQSIKFN
+2265 RKLYSATQAIKFN

-2342 DLGIEQSKT
+2342 DLGIEQNKS

>member
-1 MENLI
+1 MAIEKLYNTLKRVGLYTKSFDEFKQQFNNQEYREKVYNTVSREGLYTKNLDEFQT
-6 RNLYAKYAPDKDVEE
+6 KYAPNNVKDE
-21 QIKYVQQKYGSNVG
+21 VG
-35 LFVNE
+35 
-40 FYKKYASGK
+40 
-49 LNQDTVNHINEN
+49 T
-61 YLQQSTSAENINK
+61 LQNLVA
-74 NVGGALGV
+74 
-82 VQSMAGAL
+82 AL
-90 GEGGATL
+90 GEGLSTIPSGL
-97 AGGFADLTVGLALNT
+97 SDMSIGLALNT
-112 KMFWEKNFGDGNVSE
+112 KIFWEKNFGDGEVSE
-127 DDKARFRKEA
+127 DDKARFRREA

-150 FWKGTEDYF
+150 FWQGAEEYF
-159 RSIQKEY
+159 RSSQKQY
-166 EDPTISQAFEKAS
+166 EDPTISQAFKKAS
-179 SLGDYAELGARTVE
+179 SLSDYIELGERTVAS
-193 GIFKSAPSLIAA
+193 IFKSAPSLIAA

-212 AVYGTSLAGD
+212 AVYGSSLAGD

-258 RLMIGAGLV
+258 GLMKQAGLLA
-267 GKQGNKAAAE
+267 KQGNTEAAE

-282 GVQSMLTRFGKPLAQ
+282 GAQNMLTRFGKPLAQ

-317 NPNGVSG
+317 NPDGVSG

-362 LEQIL
+362 LEQVL

-373 QQIEKSGDRIS
+373 QQIQASGDRIS
-384 KLVIESDGVDADTK
+384 KLVREVEGADSDTK
-398 SLIEDQINKENRNI
+398 KLIEDQINKENRNI

-425 MNETELRT
+425 MNEAELRT
-433 YAKNKNEILKTQ
+433 YAKNKNEIAKTQ
-445 NQLKKLD
+445 KQLKKLD
-452 NNSEIYKPIKAKYD
+452 TNSEIYKPIKAKYD

-500 KKINVLDDNGFQKA
+500 KKINVLNDKGFQEA
-514 FKNTEE
+514 FKNTKE

-574 VFGSTESQAA
+574 VFGSAESQAA
-584 KVAEFKNILSSKQTR
+584 KVAEFKSILSSKQRR

-611 KKEEA
+611 KQEEA

-637 KNLYTRIGEFLKS
+637 KNLFTRIGEFLKS
-650 VFREYNINNMDFG
+650 VFGEYNINNMDFG

-689 DIIGDLS
+689 EAIGDLS
-696 DLRDL
+696 DLGDL

-709 KKASDQV
+709 RNASDQV

-746 RGAPNF
+746 RNAPNF

-760 VETGERG
+760 IETGERG

-777 DSGVPLAAYIN
+777 ESGVPLAAYIN

-794 AIEASKRI
+794 AIEASRRI
-802 LGEEFTTDITEA
+802 LVEEFTTDITEA

-820 EVATPEVQTKPKARK
+820 EVAAPEVETKPIARK
-835 INPIDLARDEN
+835 INPIDLARDKN
-846 IKEQYIKEVSDKIK
+846 IKEKYTKEVSDKIK
-860 NIDINKATFKN
+860 NVDINKATFKN

-881 KIFNVSSKK
+881 NIFNVPSKK

-938 TGIPKS
+938 TGVPKS

-1044 KNIKAFMENNDLD
+1044 KNIKAFMENNGLD

-1114 IISELQKLRIEPDN
+1114 IISELQKLRIEPDNN

-1344 KEAAEIRKEAARLND
+1344 KETAEIRKEAARLND

-1385 QFSRTPKPEKG
+1385 QFSRITKPEKG

-1408 TKEKIKVTMPG
+1408 TKEKIKVTMP
-1419 ESVVYNASPKTFDQ
+1419 
-1433 LGKRTGLIFLATD
+1433 
-1446 IKEAQEYAKSNRGKV
+1446 
-1461 REISIND
+1461 
-1468 SSLATEDQVLDAM
+1468 
-1481 KTLNIDTSEGLLY
+1481 
-1494 EMIDSRFKDFYIGDA
+1494 
-1509 NLNKLKKALKQRG
+1509 
-1522 FGGFKYNDGSQLSS
+1522 DGAE
-1536 KGTESV
+1536 TR
-1542 AIIDKSIIKQPTKID
+1542 ID
-1557 AAEFARKAEQLEAN
+1557 AAEFAREAEQLEAN
-1571 GAKFDFTEFDKVK
+1571 GAEFDFSEFSQVK
-1584 GATKG
+1584 NATKG

-1759 KKGDGQMAFLEKAL
+1759 KKGEAQMAFLEKSL

-1858 DFAGKLSTVTG
+1858 DFADRLSTVTG

-1901 EFLNEWIENKKVIFS
+1901 EFLNEWIENKNVIFS

-2006 PQFTKDFAMI
+2006 PQFAKDFAMI

-2087 LKQGLSQAE
+2087 LKEGLSQAE

-2137 NTPMQYARMIKKAG
+2137 NTPMQYTRMIKKAA
-2151 LDLANGRGD
+2151 LDLANNRGD

-2167 ILYYGAMQN
+2167 IIYYGAMQN

-2265 RKLYSATQSIKFN
+2265 RKLYSATQAIKFN

-2342 DLGIEQSKT
+2342 DLGIEQNKVQA
-2351 KKTRKKKNN
+2351 KKSRKKKRTIVR
-2360 KRVLF
+2360 K

>member
-1 MENLI
+1 MESLI

-21 QIKYVQQKYGSNVG
+21 QIKYVQEKYGSNVG
-35 LFVNE
+35 LFVNQ
-40 FYKKYASGK
+40 FYQKYAPEK
-49 LNQDTVNHINEN
+49 LNEDTINHINDN
-61 YLQQSTSAENINK
+61 YVQQDTSAESINR

-90 GEGGATL
+90 GQGA
-97 AGGFADLTVGLALNT
+97 AGAIGGFSDMTVGLALNT
-112 KMFWEKNFGDGNVSE
+112 KMFWEKNFGDGDVSE
-127 DDKARFRKEA
+127 EDKARFRREA

-150 FWKGTEDYF
+150 FWKGAEDYF
-159 RSIQKEY
+159 ISIQKEY
-166 EDPTISQAFEKAS
+166 EDPTISEAFAKAKTI
-179 SLGDYAELGARTVE
+179 GDYAELGARTVE

-258 RLMIGAGLV
+258 GLMKQAGLV
-267 GKQGNKAAAE
+267 AKQGNREAAE

-282 GVQSMLTRFGKPLAQ
+282 GTKTMFERFGKPLAQ

-317 NPNGVSG
+317 NPDGVSG

-333 IFDAGI
+333 LFDAGI
-339 VGSAMGG
+339 IGSAMGG
-346 GIATLGGV
+346 GISSLGSV
-354 NNRNERRR
+354 SNRNERRR
-362 LEQIL
+362 LEHIL

-373 QQIEKSGDRIS
+373 QQIQDSGDRIS
-384 KLVIESDGVDADTK
+384 RLVREIDGADVDTK
-398 SLIEDQINKENRNI
+398 KLIEDQINKENRNI

-452 NNSEIYKPIKAKYD
+452 TNSEIYKPIKAKYD
-466 LLIKQNSTLYQNA
+466 LLIKQNSTLYKNA

-500 KKINVLDDNGFQKA
+500 KKINVLDDKGFQEA
-514 FKNTEE
+514 FKNTKE

-574 VFGSTESQAA
+574 VFGSAESQAA
-584 KVAEFKNILSSKQTR
+584 KVAEFKSILSSKQIS
-599 LMDQEMIDRGYT
+599 LMQQEMINRGYS
-611 KKEEA
+611 KEEEA

-637 KNLYTRIGEFLKS
+637 KNLFTRIGEFLKS
-650 VFREYNINNMDFG
+650 IFRDYNINNMDFG

-689 DIIGDLS
+689 EAIGDLS
-696 DLRDL
+696 DLGDL

-709 KKASDQV
+709 RNASDQV
-716 QQIYEQQGSAGAFDI
+716 QQIYQEQGPAGAFDI

-746 RGAPNF
+746 RNAPNF

-760 VETGERG
+760 IETGERG

-777 DSGVPLAAYIN
+777 ESGVPLAAYIN

-846 IKEQYIKEVSDKIK
+846 IKQEYTKEVSDKIK

-881 KIFNVSSKK
+881 KIFNVPSKK
-890 ITDPTANLTK
+890 ITDATANLTK

-938 TGIPKS
+938 TGVPKS

-956 TKGAGLSPYTKNTD
+956 TKGAGLAPYTKNTD

-981 IVEGKK
+981 IIEGKK

-1014 SIVREQLTNQE
+1014 TAVRQELALQEE
-1025 VDQSIIRN
+1025 VDQRVIEDIG
-1033 LEAGKSSVQFS
+1033 AGKSQVQFS
-1044 KNIKAFMENNDLD
+1044 KANKQLLEELNIDGYYEIKDKAGIDKYIQDINSLREIFGDEFLESGKTPGTLSAEIYTGLNVNIKDKKLRQYFRDQVKKITFD
-1057 GYVNVMKDPDYYIN
+1057 PIGTKKYVAPRFSSLFSSNKVLNGKTIQDNLSKVEGFNKQVTKNFDYMWDKCYDAIKKDPKN
-1071 DMVPLIIEVLGDRIL
+1071 AVVIL
-1086 GVNFDNR
+1086 AYLQNSVN
-1093 RGELNAELW
+1093 
-1102 TGLFG
+1102 
-1107 KHPDRKR
+1107 
-1114 IISELQKLRIEPDN
+1114 S
-1128 NPPTGN
+1128 
-1134 PNFKTTFF
+1134 
-1142 KDGRFDQSKIKDVQK
+1142 V
-1157 FNEQVGKTFDEM
+1157 
-1169 WMRIFDAVSRD
+1169 
-1180 TKYVLP
+1180 
-1186 IMTYMQASTSSKT
+1186 T
-1199 HPMRNGAQ
+1199 HPHRNGATFDGYDPN
-1207 ATHMDLKSSNITLEH
+1207 AESVHLEH
-1222 AYPQSQAARDLMQ
+1222 TLQQIRAARILVKAAVESKTKREFKDKLSKVKENYKLL
-1235 AIIDHRNDKSAFI
+1235 AISKYDNTKLDKTKYKDENGKAVSYKDGMGANWDYLIDSWI
-1248 KKFNRIKEEYVLH
+1248 KRYFNKEVLSQQ
-1261 GIDITEDAKINKAKD
+1261 GGINPDNIVMVNGKTITQQFKIDAAGNKVSDVEIDISESAKK
-1276 LVTDKNHK
+1276 
-1284 SFGKVTSL
+1284 
-1292 KDHNG
+1292 
-1297 KDFDY
+1297 
-1302 MTDTHLRRYVKAGV
+1302 
-1316 NLDLLT
+1316 
-1322 SLKTGKPL
+1322 
-1330 TEELSI
+1330 
-1336 DGYGNPIS
+1336 
-1344 KEAAEIRKEAARLND
+1344 LNE
-1359 ELFDNLIKGKPVE
+1359 ELFDNLVKGKSVE
-1372 QQASDLKQIDKAL
+1372 QQTRDFKVVDKAL
-1385 QFSRTPKPEKG
+1385 RFSRITKPERG

-1408 TKEKIKVTMPG
+1408 TREKIKVTMP
-1419 ESVVYNASPKTFDQ
+1419 D
-1433 LGKRTGLIFLATD
+1433 
-1446 IKEAQEYAKSNRGKV
+1446 
-1461 REISIND
+1461 
-1468 SSLATEDQVLDAM
+1468 
-1481 KTLNIDTSEGLLY
+1481 
-1494 EMIDSRFKDFYIGDA
+1494 
-1509 NLNKLKKALKQRG
+1509 
-1522 FGGFKYNDGSQLSS
+1522 
-1536 KGTESV
+1536 GTE
-1542 AIIDKSIIKQPTKID
+1542 TRID
-1557 AAEFARKAEQLEAN
+1557 AAEFAREAEQLEAN
-1571 GAKFDFTEFDKVK
+1571 GAEFDFSEFSQVK
-1584 GATKG
+1584 NATKG

-1696 SKSLDSEF
+1696 SKLLDSEF

-1759 KKGDGQMAFLEKAL
+1759 KKGEAQMAFLEKAL

-1779 AYRDMNA
+1779 AYKDMNA

-1858 DFAGKLSTVTG
+1858 DFADKLSKVTG
-1869 LEEGYVTPND
+1869 LEEGYVTPSD

-2006 PQFTKDFAMI
+2006 PQFAKDFAMI

-2040 QAANSKNKIGAM
+2040 QAANSKNKVGAM

-2079 YRNRLKKY
+2079 YRNRVKKY
-2087 LKQGLSQAE
+2087 LKEGLSQAE

-2137 NTPMQYARMIKKAG
+2137 NTPMQYTRMIKKAA

-2167 ILYYGAMQN
+2167 IVYYGAMQN

-2342 DLGIEQSKT
+2342 DLGIEQNKSKKS
-2351 KKTRKKKNN
+2351 KKEKKKENN
-2360 KRVLF
+2360 ITLL